1 MKKASQVAALFGAA
15 SIGLLGA
22 GCNTIEGFGKD
33 LQAAGAMIA
42 GTPKDEKKAP
52 SASASSASPAPAPAA
67 APAPAPAASPP
78 PAPQRR

>member
-42 GTPKDEKKAP
+42 GAPKDEKKAP
-52 SASASSASPAPAPAA
+52 SAPTSVSSASPAP